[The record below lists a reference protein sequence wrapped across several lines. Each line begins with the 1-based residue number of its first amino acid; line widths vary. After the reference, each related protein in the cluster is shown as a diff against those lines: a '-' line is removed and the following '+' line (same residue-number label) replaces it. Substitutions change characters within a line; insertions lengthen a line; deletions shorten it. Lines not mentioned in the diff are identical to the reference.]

1 MSRRNRIRMR
11 RDGSIR
17 ETRRPRGGSPA
28 AGGWGS
34 DSPDPSIALDRLT
47 LALLPLRLF
56 LGVTFLYAGVDK
68 LIDPAFLR
76 ATGPGSIGAQMAEFV
91 KVSPI
96 APLVQVFG
104 QTFPV
109 ELGFLIAVAE
119 IAIGLGTLSGLLFR
133 LAAAGGLAL
142 SITFWLTASWA
153 TKPYYYG
160 PDLPYALG
168 WLTVALAGTGGR
180 FTVESWLRSDADD
193 EYDDEPA
200 SEQRRAVLKAGFLG
214 LASLAVAA
222 FAGTMGAS
230 LLGRTRADLASG
242 TSTAAPSGNASGGA
256 TGGATA
262 SPASPAGA
270 TASPGETAA
279 AGASQAPNA
288 ASGAVVA
295 KVNQLGSGRAIAF
308 NDPISG
314 DPGVLVKLADGSI
327 VAFDAVCTHA
337 GCTVEYDPSY
347 ALLVC
352 PCHGA
357 AFDPAHDAQVVAG
370 PTNQP
375 LLPIPIHV
383 DTASGR
389 ISVNA

>member
-1 MSRRNRIRMR
+1 MSRRNRVRTR

-17 ETRRPRGGSPA
+17 DTRRPRGGPHPP
-28 AGGWGS
+28 GGWGS
-34 DSPDPSIALDRLT
+34 DASDAATLLDRLT

-56 LGVTFLYAGVDK
+56 LGVTFVYAGVDK
-68 LIDPAFLR
+68 LIDPSFLR
-76 ATGPGSIGAQMAEFV
+76 ASGPGSIGAQLAEFV

-109 ELGFLIAVAE
+109 EIGFLIAVAE
-119 IAIGLGTLSGLLFR
+119 IAIGLGALTGLLFR
-133 LAAAGGLAL
+133 LSAAGGLAL

-160 PDLPYALG
+160 PDLPYAFG

-180 FTVESWLRSDADD
+180 FTVENWFRADD
-193 EYDDEPA
+193 RGEFYDEEPVSDE
-200 SEQRRAVLKAGFLG
+200 RRAVLKAGFLG

-222 FAGTMGAS
+222 FAGTVGAS
-230 LLGRTRADLASG
+230 VLGRARPELAAGSSSPAPSG
-242 TSTAAPSGNASGGA
+242 SATGAAAPSADAAAAPSA
-256 TGGATA
+256 
-262 SPASPAGA
+262 
-270 TASPGETAA
+270 TAA
-279 AGASQAPNA
+279 AGATQAP
-288 ASGAVVA
+288 ASGPVVA
-295 KVNQLGSGRAIAF
+295 KLSQLGTGRAIAF
-308 NDPISG
+308 DDPISG
-314 DPGVLVKLADGSI
+314 DPGVLVKLADGKI

-337 GCTVEYDPSY
+337 GCTVEWDPSY
-347 ALLVC
+347 DLLVC

-370 PTNQP
+370 PTNTP
-375 LLPIPIHV
+375 LAPIPIHV

-389 ISVNA
+389 ITVNA